1 MLEDNNN
8 TTTKNTIVANAAYD
22 NNIRYCYGDSYSQER
37 KINLIIE
44 GLEPRYT
51 KALENIS
58 KENALAI
65 VEFILNTITEI
76 NLSDN
81 HKRNYINVLTQLSK
95 FYHNK
100 KSFKEMN
107 GEDILLFLDSY
118 RKPENNYYMTIFF

>member
-81 HKRNYINVLTQLSK
+81 HKRNYISLLSQLSK
-95 FYHNK
+95 FYDHK

-107 GEDILLFLDSY
+107 REDILLFLVVILY
-118 RKPENNYYMTIFF
+118 IANNYYMTIFF